1 MQIKISFLS
10 LLFLVTFV
18 LDSNAQQRKYVNEY
32 MNIGVGARGLG
43 MSGAQVASVTDVTAA
58 FWNPAGIAY
67 QNTDMQLGIMHSEYF
82 SSIAKYDYVGV
93 TFPLKNRKGVIGF
106 SAIRFAVDDIPYTI
120 NLVQPDGTVDYS
132 KVRSISSADY
142 GGLISYARPV
152 LVKKWQDREDIN
164 LMWGTNF
171 KIIHRN
177 VGTMASAWGV
187 GLDFG
192 LQGRFGRWKL
202 GAVVRD
208 ISTTYTV
215 WSFNLTELEKQVFTQ
230 TENEIVS
237 RSSEVNT
244 PRLILGGGRVF
255 PINKK
260 LSILGEANLDI
271 TTDGNRY
278 ANLIN
283 VKPFSVDPR
292 LGAEVNYNNKVFLR
306 TGIGQ
311 FQRVSTDADTT
322 GEDMR
327 TLFQPTVGLGVQI
340 KNFAIDYSFSSLNI
354 ESSPLYSHF
363 ISLKLDIRN
372 KARAKKIKESQ
383 SATPNQ

>member
-1 MQIKISFLS
+1 
-10 LLFLVTFV
+10 
-18 LDSNAQQRKYVNEY
+18 
-32 MNIGVGARGLG
+32 
-43 MSGAQVASVTDVTAA
+43 
-58 FWNPAGIAY
+58 
-67 QNTDMQLGIMHSEYF
+67 
-82 SSIAKYDYVGV
+82 
-93 TFPLKNRKGVIGF
+93 
-106 SAIRFAVDDIPYTI
+106 
-120 NLVQPDGTVDYS
+120 
-132 KVRSISSADY
+132 
-142 GGLISYARPV
+142 
-152 LVKKWQDREDIN
+152 
-164 LMWGTNF
+164 
-171 KIIHRN
+171 
-177 VGTMASAWGV
+177 
-187 GLDFG
+187 
-192 LQGRFGRWKL
+192 
-202 GAVVRD
+202 
-208 ISTTYTV
+208 
-215 WSFNLTELEKQVFTQ
+215 
-230 TENEIVS
+230 
-237 RSSEVNT
+237 
-244 PRLILGGGRVF
+244 
-255 PINKK
+255 